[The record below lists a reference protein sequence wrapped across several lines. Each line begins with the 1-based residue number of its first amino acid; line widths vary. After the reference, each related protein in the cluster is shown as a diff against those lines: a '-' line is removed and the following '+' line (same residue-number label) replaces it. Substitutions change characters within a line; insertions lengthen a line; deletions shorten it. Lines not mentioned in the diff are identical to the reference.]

1 MIWLG
6 TAGIEGCGGTL
17 GENSAGK
24 WCGWRKEKCFVI
36 SSLVMCVLYVNA
48 FVMKEQMLKKNE
60 KSRFF

>member
-24 WCGWRKEKCFVI
+24 WCAWRKEKCFVI
-36 SSLVMCVLYVNA
+36 SLVMCVLYVKCLCHERAN
-48 FVMKEQMLKKNE
+48 VEKNE